1 MFGSRMISVYRGM
14 SSCRI
19 PAFTVE
25 RERERDKSCRCMTAC
40 GIPAYAISGN
50 HIYDGTNA
58 CDIPAFT
65 LD

>member
-1 MFGSRMISVYRGM
+1 
-14 SSCRI
+14 
-19 PAFTVE
+19 
-25 RERERDKSCRCMTAC
+25 MTAC

-58 CDIPAFT
+58 CGIPAFT

>member
-1 MFGSRMISVYRGM
+1 MFGSRRISVYRGM

-19 PAFTVE
+19 PAFTV
-25 RERERDKSCRCMTAC
+25 ERERDKSCRCMTAC

-50 HIYDGTNA
+50 HIYDGMTA
-58 CDIPAFT
+58 CGIPAFT

>member
-19 PAFTVE
+19 PAFTV
-25 RERERDKSCRCMTAC
+25 DIYIYKSCRCMTAC

-50 HIYDGTNA
+50 HIFDGMTA
-58 CDIPAFT
+58 CGIPAFT

>member
-1 MFGSRMISVYRGM
+1 MFGSRRISVYRGM

-19 PAFTVE
+19 PAFAVE
-25 RERERDKSCRCMTAC
+25 RERDNSCRCMTAC

-50 HIYDGTNA
+50 YIYDGMTA
-58 CDIPAFT
+58 CGIPAFT